1 MNVVKFK
8 YRCAPPITQTCRR
21 GSALLA
27 VVLILA
33 VVSSVLS
40 IGTAKITQAAINS
53 TSSNKATLQA
63 QQFASSEAD
72 LIKSISY
79 TDLTAQSRADISD
92 SGFQKEVILS
102 DESDYSEQIKQ
113 KTATINVYKGSESL
127 PRSTIKLIRY
137 SVEQKVSGVPIGTVI
152 AWASSKNPSDGTWLE
167 CNGQSCAAYS
177 ELSAVLGKTTVPDYR
192 GVFLRGLGTRKTTH
206 FGNVLHSSGNLGEIQ
221 GDAMMQLPKSSF
233 YAALGRIGS
242 DFASEQEQNAFSC
255 TGAFSYTSFYDTGMK
270 TGNSDNWGRKYI
282 LDFSRAIPTAN
293 ELRPVNI
300 AVRYFIKAA

>member
-1 MNVVKFK
+1 M
-8 YRCAPPITQTCRR
+8 
-21 GSALLA
+21 
-27 VVLILA
+27 
-33 VVSSVLS
+33 S

-53 TSSNKATLQA
+53 TGSNKATLQA

-113 KTATINVYKGSESL
+113 KTATINVYKGSESF
-127 PRSTIKLIRY
+127 PRSTIKLTRY
-137 SVEQKVSGVPIGTVI
+137 SVEQKASGVPIGTVI

-233 YAALGRIGS
+233 HAALGRIGS
-242 DFASEQEQNAFSC
+242 DFASEQQQSAFSC
-255 TGAFSYTSFYDTGMK
+255 TGVFSYSSTYNTAMK
-270 TGNSDNWGRKYI
+270 TGNSDNWGREYI
-282 LDFSRAIPTAN
+282 LDFSRAIPVSN
-293 ELRPVNI
+293 EFRPVNI

>member
-1 MNVVKFK
+1 MNVLKFK
-8 YRCAPPITQTCRR
+8 YRCTPPTIQNYRR

-33 VVSSVLS
+33 VVSSVMS

-53 TSSNKATLQA
+53 TGSNKATLQA

-92 SGFQKEVILS
+92 SGFQREVILS
-102 DESDYSEQIKQ
+102 AESDYSEQIKQ

-127 PRSTIKLIRY
+127 PRSTIKLTRY
-137 SVEQKVSGVPIGTVI
+137 SAEQKVSGVPIGTVI
-152 AWASSKNPSDGTWLE
+152 AWASSKNPSDGVWLE

-192 GVFLRGLGTRKTTH
+192 GRFLEGNQVAGTVKEAGLPNITGQTNCCDG
-206 FGNVLHSSGNLGEIQ
+206 FWSGN
-221 GDAMMQLPKSSF
+221 
-233 YAALGRIGS
+233 
-242 DFASEQEQNAFSC
+242 N
-255 TGAFSYTSFYDTGMK
+255 TGALFATNRFSDNYSNSRYSPFNNVYHAIAIDASK
-270 TGNSDNWGRKYI
+270 SNSIYGNSTTVQPP
-282 LDFSRAIPTAN
+282 SVT
-293 ELRPVNI
+293 
-300 AVRYFIKAA
+300 VRYFIKAA

>member
-1 MNVVKFK
+1 M
-8 YRCAPPITQTCRR
+8 YPPITQTCRR

-53 TSSNKATLQA
+53 TGSNKATLQA
-63 QQFASSEAD
+63 QQYAASEAD

-92 SGFQKEVILS
+92 SGFQREVILS
-102 DESDYSEQIKQ
+102 DESDCSEQIKQ
-113 KTATINVYKGSESL
+113 KTATINIYKGSESL
-127 PRSTIKLIRY
+127 PRSTIKLTRY

-233 YAALGRIGS
+233 HAALGRIGS
-242 DFASEQEQNAFSC
+242 DFASEQQQSAFSC
-255 TGAFSYTSFYDTGMK
+255 TGVFSYSSTYNTAMK
-270 TGNSDNWGRKYI
+270 TGNSDNWGREYI
-282 LDFSRAIPTAN
+282 LDFSRAIPVSN

>member
-1 MNVVKFK
+1 MCPPVVQN
-8 YRCAPPITQTCRR
+8 YRR

-53 TSSNKATLQA
+53 TGSNKITLQA
-63 QQFASSEAD
+63 QQYASSEAE

-79 TDLTAQSRADISD
+79 NDLTAQSRADISD

-113 KTATINVYKGSESL
+113 KTATINIYKGSESL
-127 PRSTIKLIRY
+127 PRSTIKLTRY

-152 AWASSKNPSDGTWLE
+152 AWASSNNPSDGTWLE

-192 GVFLRGLGTRKTTH
+192 GVFLRGLGTRETTH

-221 GDAMMQLPKSSF
+221 GDAMIQLPKSSF

-242 DFASEQEQNAFSC
+242 EFASEQQQSAFSC
-255 TGAFSYTSFYDTGMK
+255 TGAFSYVSTYDTSMK
-270 TGNSDNWGRKYI
+270 VGNSDNWGRKYV
-282 LDFSRAIPTAN
+282 LDFSRAIPVAN
-293 ELRPVNI
+293 ELRPINI

>member
-1 MNVVKFK
+1 MNVLKFK
-8 YRCAPPITQTCRR
+8 HRCTPPTIQNYRR

-33 VVSSVLS
+33 VVSSVMS

-53 TSSNKATLQA
+53 TGSNKATLQA

-92 SGFQKEVILS
+92 SGFQREVILS
-102 DESDYSEQIKQ
+102 AESDYSEQIKQ

-127 PRSTIKLIRY
+127 PRSTIKLTRY
-137 SVEQKVSGVPIGTVI
+137 SAEQKVSGVPIGTVI
-152 AWASSKNPSDGTWLE
+152 AWASSKNPSDGVWLE

-192 GVFLRGLGTRKTTH
+192 GRFLEGNQVAGTVKEAGLPNITGQTNCCDG
-206 FGNVLHSSGNLGEIQ
+206 FWSGN
-221 GDAMMQLPKSSF
+221 
-233 YAALGRIGS
+233 
-242 DFASEQEQNAFSC
+242 N
-255 TGAFSYTSFYDTGMK
+255 TGALFATNRFSDNYSDSRYSPFNNVYHAIAIDASK
-270 TGNSDNWGRKYI
+270 SNSIYGNSTTVQPP
-282 LDFSRAIPTAN
+282 SVT
-293 ELRPVNI
+293 
-300 AVRYFIKAA
+300 VRYFIKAA

>member
-1 MNVVKFK
+1 M
-8 YRCAPPITQTCRR
+8 
-21 GSALLA
+21 
-27 VVLILA
+27 
-33 VVSSVLS
+33 S

-53 TSSNKATLQA
+53 TGSNKATLQA

-127 PRSTIKLIRY
+127 PRSTIKLTRY
-137 SVEQKVSGVPIGTVI
+137 SAEQKISGVPIGTVI
-152 AWASSKNPSDGTWLE
+152 AWASSKNPSDGVWLE

-192 GVFLRGLGTRKTTH
+192 GRFLEGNQVAGTVKEAGLPNITGQTNCD
-206 FGNVLHSSGNLGEIQ
+206 G
-221 GDAMMQLPKSSF
+221 F
-233 YAALGRIGS
+233 YSRNS
-242 DFASEQEQNAFSC
+242 
-255 TGAFSYTSFYDTGMK
+255 TGALFATNRVNTNYAGNDYAMFHLVYNAIAIDASKSNSIY
-270 TGNSDNWGRKYI
+270 GNSTTVQPP
-282 LDFSRAIPTAN
+282 SVT
-293 ELRPVNI
+293 
-300 AVRYFIKAA
+300 VRYFIKAA

>member
-1 MNVVKFK
+1 MYPPVVQN
-8 YRCAPPITQTCRR
+8 YRR
-21 GSALLA
+21 GSAFLA
-27 VVLILA
+27 VVLVLA
-33 VVSSVLS
+33 VVSSVMS

-53 TSSNKATLQA
+53 TGSNKATLQA
-63 QQFASSEAD
+63 QQYAASEAD

-92 SGFQKEVILS
+92 SGFQREVILS
-102 DESDYSEQIKQ
+102 DESDCSEQIKQ
-113 KTATINVYKGSESL
+113 KTATINIYKGSESL
-127 PRSTIKLIRY
+127 PRSTIKLTRY

-233 YAALGRIGS
+233 HAALGRIGS
-242 DFASEQEQNAFSC
+242 DFASEQQQSAFSC
-255 TGAFSYTSFYDTGMK
+255 TGAFSYSSTYDTSMK
-270 TGNSDNWGRKYI
+270 VGNSDNWGRKYV
-282 LDFSRAIPTAN
+282 LDFSRAIPVAN
-293 ELRPVNI
+293 ELRPINI

>member
-1 MNVVKFK
+1 MCPPVVQN
-8 YRCAPPITQTCRR
+8 YRR

-27 VVLILA
+27 VVLVLA
-33 VVSSVLS
+33 VVSSILS

-53 TSSNKATLQA
+53 TGSNKATLQA
-63 QQFASSEAD
+63 QQYAASEAD

-127 PRSTIKLIRY
+127 PRSTIKLTRY
-137 SVEQKVSGVPIGTVI
+137 SAEQKVSGVPIGTVI
-152 AWASSKNPSDGTWLE
+152 AWASSKNPSDGVWLE

-192 GVFLRGLGTRKTTH
+192 GRFLEGNQVAGTVKEAGLPNITGQTNCCDG
-206 FGNVLHSSGNLGEIQ
+206 FWSGN
-221 GDAMMQLPKSSF
+221 
-233 YAALGRIGS
+233 
-242 DFASEQEQNAFSC
+242 N
-255 TGAFSYTSFYDTGMK
+255 TGALFATNRFSDNYSDSRYSPFNNVYHAIAIDASK
-270 TGNSDNWGRKYI
+270 SNSIYGNSTTVQPP
-282 LDFSRAIPTAN
+282 SVT
-293 ELRPVNI
+293 
-300 AVRYFIKAA
+300 VRYFIKAA

>member
-1 MNVVKFK
+1 M
-8 YRCAPPITQTCRR
+8 CPPIVQNHRR

-33 VVSSVLS
+33 VVSSILS

-53 TSSNKATLQA
+53 TGSNKTTLQA
-63 QQFASSEAD
+63 QQFAASEAE

-79 TDLTAQSRADISD
+79 ADLTAQSRADISD
-92 SGFQKEVILS
+92 SGFQREVILS

-137 SVEQKVSGVPIGTVI
+137 SAEQKVSGVPIGTVI

-192 GVFLRGLGTRKTTH
+192 GVFLRGLGSKVNNGITHQSAGLGVFQNMAFPKTMNGT
-206 FGNVLHSSGNLGEIQ
+206 FCAVNTDGPAPTGPFKQ
-221 GDAMMQLPKSSF
+221 
-233 YAALGRIGS
+233 IGS
-242 DFASEQEQNAFSC
+242 YADYGLQ
-255 TGAFSYTSFYDTGMK
+255 D
-270 TGNSDNWGRKYI
+270 NSGFGSGYNKQI
-282 LDFSRAIPTAN
+282 EFNLSNSIPTAN

>member
-1 MNVVKFK
+1 MNVLKFK
-8 YRCAPPITQTCRR
+8 YRCTPPTIQSYRR

-33 VVSSVLS
+33 VVSSVMS

-53 TSSNKATLQA
+53 TGSNKATLQA

-92 SGFQKEVILS
+92 SGFQREVILS
-102 DESDYSEQIKQ
+102 AESDYSEQIKQ

-127 PRSTIKLIRY
+127 PRSTIKLTRY
-137 SVEQKVSGVPIGTVI
+137 SAEQKVSGVPIGTVI
-152 AWASSKNPSDGTWLE
+152 AWASSKNPSDGVWLE

-192 GVFLRGLGTRKTTH
+192 GRFLEGNQVAGTVKEAGLPNITGQTNCCDG
-206 FGNVLHSSGNLGEIQ
+206 FWSGN
-221 GDAMMQLPKSSF
+221 
-233 YAALGRIGS
+233 
-242 DFASEQEQNAFSC
+242 N
-255 TGAFSYTSFYDTGMK
+255 TGALFATNRFSDNYSDSRYGPFNNVYHAIAIDASK
-270 TGNSDNWGRKYI
+270 SNSIYGNSTTVQPP
-282 LDFSRAIPTAN
+282 SVT
-293 ELRPVNI
+293 
-300 AVRYFIKAA
+300 VRYFIKAA

>member
-1 MNVVKFK
+1 M
-8 YRCAPPITQTCRR
+8 CPPIVHNYRR

-27 VVLILA
+27 VVLVLA

-53 TSSNKATLQA
+53 TGSNKATLQA

-113 KTATINVYKGSESL
+113 KTATINIYKGSESL
-127 PRSTIKLIRY
+127 PRSTIKLTRY
-137 SVEQKVSGVPIGTVI
+137 SVEQKASGVPVGTVI
-152 AWASSKNPSDGTWLE
+152 TWASANNPNENGTWLE
-167 CNGQSCAAYS
+167 CNGQSCTAYP
-177 ELSAVLGKTTVPDYR
+177 ELVRVLGFNTVPDYR
-192 GVFLRGLGTRKTTH
+192 GVFLRGLGSVTSTH
-206 FGNVLHSSGNLGEIQ
+206 YGTVQHQSNGLGELQ
-221 GDAMMQLPKSSF
+221 GDAIRDIYGQFVVDDLVGSGTYHNTSHNGVFKAVAVARYDAKSSDNTWTGF
-233 YAALGRIGS
+233 WLKFDAA
-242 DFASEQEQNAFSC
+242 
-255 TGAFSYTSFYDTGMK
+255 YVVPTS
-270 TGNSDNWGRKYI
+270 
-282 LDFSRAIPTAN
+282 N
-293 ELRPVNI
+293 EDRPINR

>member
-1 MNVVKFK
+1 MCPPVVQN
-8 YRCAPPITQTCRR
+8 YRR

-27 VVLILA
+27 VVLVLA

-53 TSSNKATLQA
+53 TGSNKATLQA

-92 SGFQKEVILS
+92 SGFQREVILS

-127 PRSTIKLIRY
+127 PRSTIKLTRY
-137 SVEQKVSGVPIGTVI
+137 SVEQKASGVPVGTVI
-152 AWASSKNPSDGTWLE
+152 TWASANNPNENGTWLE
-167 CNGQSCAAYS
+167 CNGQSCTAYP
-177 ELSAVLGKTTVPDYR
+177 ELVRVLGFNTVPDYR
-192 GVFLRGLGTRKTTH
+192 GVFLRGLGSVTSTH
-206 FGNVLHSSGNLGEIQ
+206 YGTVQHQSNGLGELQ
-221 GDAMMQLPKSSF
+221 GDAIRDIYGQFVVDDLVGSGTYHNTSHNGVFKAVAVARYDAKSSDNTWTGF
-233 YAALGRIGS
+233 WLKFDAA
-242 DFASEQEQNAFSC
+242 
-255 TGAFSYTSFYDTGMK
+255 YVVPTS
-270 TGNSDNWGRKYI
+270 
-282 LDFSRAIPTAN
+282 N
-293 ELRPVNI
+293 EDRPINR

>member
-1 MNVVKFK
+1 M
-8 YRCAPPITQTCRR
+8 CPPITQTCRR

-53 TSSNKATLQA
+53 TGSNKITLQA
-63 QQFASSEAD
+63 QQYASSEAE

-79 TDLTAQSRADISD
+79 NDLTAQSRADISD

-113 KTATINVYKGSESL
+113 KTATINIYKGSESL
-127 PRSTIKLIRY
+127 PRSTIKLTRY
-137 SVEQKVSGVPIGTVI
+137 SVEQKISGVPVGTVI
-152 AWASSKNPSDGTWLE
+152 AWASSNNPNDGTWLE

-192 GVFLRGLGTRKTTH
+192 GRFL
-206 FGNVLHSSGNLGEIQ
+206 E
-221 GDAMMQLPKSSF
+221 
-233 YAALGRIGS
+233 
-242 DFASEQEQNAFSC
+242 
-255 TGAFSYTSFYDTGMK
+255 
-270 TGNSDNWGRKYI
+270 GNSVAGSIKEAGLPNIKGSARSDGFGGI
-282 LDFSRAIPTAN
+282 SGSGALFSSNMVTYNHAN
-293 ELRPVNI
+293 GMANKRGVLEFDASRSNPIYGASTTVQPPSVT
-300 AVRYFIKAA
+300 VRYFIKAA